1 MQTVQ
6 ESKIW
11 ARLWSK
17 PVSRRRLIA
26 GSALAGSAMAATALV
41 GCGDDDDATA
51 QSGTK
56 AFTLETT
63 FDDEGLAFMGSGG
76 AIDGQRNPTLQV
88 DPGDSVEVTL
98 VNGDGAEHDISF
110 PDFNQTAPRS
120 AQRQARS
127 TISFKV
133 EDDDGSFPY
142 FCTVPG
148 HRELGMEGVLQV
160 GAGGAVGGEPATG
173 ADIVRDPTDLPG
185 PIGDREPELVTIV
198 TGTVELQGQ
207 LADGTAYEYWTFDGK
222 VPGPFWRA
230 RVGDTIQLTL
240 RNPAESKNTHSI
252 DLHAVNG
259 PGGGAA
265 VMQVP
270 PGEEKTFT
278 FKALKPGLYIYHCAT
293 PSVAHHISAGMY
305 GLILI
310 EPEGGLPH
318 VDHEFYVGQ
327 HEIYTQQPFGTKGV
341 LTHDHAK
348 MLNELPEYVLM
359 NGAVG
364 ALTDKYPMQVNVGE
378 SVRIYYGV
386 GGPNLTSSFHVIGD
400 IWDRVWNQA
409 SITSDPL
416 LDVQTTTV
424 APGGATIV
432 DFVPDVPGTYL
443 LVDHALSRLE
453 RGAVGHVIAEGDED
467 PEIFHEGPA

>member
-1 MQTVQ
+1 
-6 ESKIW
+6 
-11 ARLWSK
+11 LWSK
-17 PVSRRRLIA
+17 KVSRRRLIA
-26 GSALAGSAMAATALV
+26 GSALTGSALAATVVV
-41 GCGDDDDATA
+41 GCSSGDDSSTSA
-51 QSGTK
+51 QAGTK
-56 AFTLETT
+56 SFTLETF
-63 FDDEGLAFMGSGG
+63 FDSDGFAFIGSGG
-76 AIDGQRNPTLQV
+76 AIDGQRNPTLRV
-88 DPGDSVEVTL
+88 DPNDSVDITL
-98 VNGDGAEHDISF
+98 VNGDGAEHDISIPAF
-110 PDFNQTAPRS
+110 GQTAPRS
-120 AQRQARS
+120 AQTGAMT
-127 TISFKV
+127 TISFTV
-133 EDDDGSFPY
+133 SDEGTFDY

-148 HRELGMEGVLQV
+148 HRAAGMEGVLQV
-160 GAGGAVGGEPATG
+160 GSGAVVQQPATG

-185 PIGDREPELVTIV
+185 PIGDRGPELVKIV
-198 TGTVELQGQ
+198 TEAVELQGQ
-207 LADGTAYEYWTFDGK
+207 LAQGTAYEYWTFDGR

-230 RVGDTIQLTL
+230 RVGDTVELTL
-240 RNPAESKNTHSI
+240 RNSADSKNTHSI
-252 DLHAVNG
+252 DLHAVSG

-265 VMQVP
+265 VTQVT
-270 PGEEKTFT
+270 PGDEKTFT

-310 EPEGGLPH
+310 EPEGGLPT

-327 HEIYTQQPFGTKGV
+327 HEIYTEQDFGTKGL

-348 MLNELPEYVLM
+348 MSHELPEYVLM

-364 ALTDKYPMQVNVGE
+364 ALTEQHPMQVGVGE

-409 SITSDPL
+409 SLTNDPL

-424 APGGATIV
+424 APGGATVV

-453 RGAVGHVIAEGDED
+453 RGAVGYVIAEGAEN
-467 PEIFHEGPA
+467 PEIFHEGSA